1 MAIFIITI
9 SEILAADNNIKNIA
23 KIAIPFSFP
32 IYLLHEYP
40 MTTTMRRLAMKH
52 ISVPLATAAFLIVP
66 FLIIALCVIV
76 IIVWKRLLPK
86 SFSIFTGGRY

>member
-1 MAIFIITI
+1 MV
-9 SEILAADNNIKNIA
+9 K
-23 KIAIPFSFP
+23 KAIPFSFP

-40 MTTTMRRLAMKH
+40 MTTTMRLLAMKH

-86 SFSIFTGGRY
+86 SFSVFTGGRY